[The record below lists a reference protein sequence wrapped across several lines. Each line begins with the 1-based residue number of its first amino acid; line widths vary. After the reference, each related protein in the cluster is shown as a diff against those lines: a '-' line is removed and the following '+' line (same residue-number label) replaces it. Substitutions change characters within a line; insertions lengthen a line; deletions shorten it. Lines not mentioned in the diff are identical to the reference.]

1 MTSTALP
8 HWYRCQAISS
18 QPPAVMR
25 AGSMAS
31 DRIGVRDVGETKM
44 PARGYLRALYVD
56 GQGMSQGGQVCQSEN
71 WYGFN
76 AFTTG
81 WPPMPGFWSKWPLW
95 SPLCGFL
102 TKILKSTL
110 RAHGTRLL

>member
-1 MTSTALP
+1 MGGSLG
-8 HWYRCQAISS
+8 QADM
-18 QPPAVMR
+18 PMR

-71 WYGFN
+71 GRGFN

-81 WPPMPGFWSKWPLW
+81 WLPKVGLWSKWLPWLPLG
-95 SPLCGFL
+95 GFL
-102 TKILKSTL
+102 TKTVKSTL
-110 RAHGTRLL
+110 RVSVLIKLFFPPNFDLL